1 MYVYKYMKKLCDIKY
16 MIKNTHVL
24 QVWGQRLLVKPQSQR
39 QWPQYH
45 LSLQLRLL
53 HQRSH

>member
-1 MYVYKYMKKLCDIKY
+1 MYMYMKKLCYIKY
-16 MIKNTHVL
+16 MIKKYTCAT
-24 QVWGQRLLVKPQSQR
+24 GQRLLVKPRPQW